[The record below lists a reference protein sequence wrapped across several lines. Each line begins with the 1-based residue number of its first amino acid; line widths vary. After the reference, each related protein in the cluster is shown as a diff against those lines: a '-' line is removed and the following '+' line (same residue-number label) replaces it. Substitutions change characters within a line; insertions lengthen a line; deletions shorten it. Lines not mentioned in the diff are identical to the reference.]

1 MLDGF
6 EWHSWLGFGVAVVIA
21 AIAALV
27 ITAIARQIARAVG
40 RHKEWPRI
48 LLKRAR
54 WPFRLLLF
62 ITGLWI
68 VVVAT
73 LDESEVRAAFEH
85 LLLIAMIVVGSWFVC
100 ELALFGM
107 DLSTARYRIDVAD
120 NKVARRVRTQIA
132 ILRRLVVVVAVVVA
146 IGGVLLSFPEV
157 RLVGA
162 SLLASAG
169 LLSVVAGLA
178 AQSTLANLF
187 AGIQLAFSEAIRVD
201 DVVVVEGEWGKIGEI
216 TLSYVVVNLWDERN
230 LVLPCTY
237 FTTQPFQNWTRE
249 GSALL
254 GSVELDLDWRIAPSL
269 MREQLA
275 ASLERTELWDQRASV
290 LQVTDAVGG
299 FVRVRILVTAADA
312 PTLFDL
318 RCYVREEMVAW
329 VQTQHPTSIPHQ
341 RVLVDPAAVD
351 ATPDAASA
359 RPEKKSSRRHEP
371 EPEPFVDVP
380 SPHTGEQSNLF
391 SGSPEAEERA
401 SMFTSAIPIQTGA
414 SDQEVEETLDR
425 DGA

>member
-6 EWHSWLGFGVAVVIA
+6 EWQSWLGFGVAVLIA
-21 AIAALV
+21 AVAALV

-62 ITGLWI
+62 IAGLWI
-68 VVVAT
+68 VLVAT
-73 LDESEVRAAFEH
+73 LDESEVRAGFEH

-107 DLSTARYRIDVAD
+107 DLSTSRYRIDVAD

-162 SLLASAG
+162 SVLASAG

-254 GSVELDLDWRIAPSL
+254 GSVELDLDWRIAPAL

-341 RVLVDPAAVD
+341 RVLVDPVEAGAPE
-351 ATPDAASA
+351 AEPA
-359 RPEKKSSRRHEP
+359 RAEKKSPRRP

-380 SPHTGEQSNLF
+380 SPHTGEQANLF

-414 SDQEVEETLDR
+414 SDQEVEETLDS
-425 DGA
+425 DGR